1 MNNLAELAG
10 EPIPYVMCQASGY
23 CFVTLANPPSLSLH
37 LRLAPRL
44 SLENPTRRKL
54 KHELYH
60 ALTCVYDVIFPVR
73 FDSVEHNDSRMVYH

>member
-10 EPIPYVMCQASGY
+10 EPAPYVRCQASGY
-23 CFVTLANPPSLSLH
+23 CFVTLANPLSLSLY

-44 SLENPTRRKL
+44 SLENRTCQKL

-60 ALTCVYDVIFPVR
+60 VLSCGYDVIFPVR